1 MKLDDTIITPRHCG
15 TGMIENIVRF
25 SNLLREIG
33 VSVSLPA
40 ILDAIKGVPLI
51 DISDLGA
58 FQCLLRANLV
68 CRKDDIPK
76 FDRLFC
82 AYWLPKHPSRTSIP
96 AETKSQDEEQTAATS
111 LFNNITEFKS
121 PLDASGEAGRP
132 GTLRYSP
139 DTLSKQ
145 GEPIE
150 LGFAQ
155 SQALYESISNLLQSL
170 ANRMSRRF
178 KYSIRGREISLRRI
192 LRKNMQF
199 GGELILLDFK
209 KKKAKKK
216 RVIFLCDVSGSMNI
230 YTLLILQFVHALKRI
245 DRMTE
250 IFFFSTDLTK
260 GTHLFQ
266 EGDFTSAI
274 SKLPQVISDWS
285 GGTRIGY
292 CLQRFNEVYGK
303 QLLSGKSIVMIFSDG
318 WDRGD
323 VEVLEEQLTTLK
335 RKTYKI
341 IWLNPLSG
349 ARDYQPICQ
358 GMSAALPFLD
368 YFLPMAKPQ
377 DLRILG
383 RTLETIMV

>member
-1 MKLDDTIITPRHCG
+1 
-15 TGMIENIVRF
+15 V
-25 SNLLREIG
+25 
-33 VSVSLPA
+33 
-40 ILDAIKGVPLI
+40 
-51 DISDLGA
+51 
-58 FQCLLRANLV
+58 
-68 CRKDDIPK
+68 
-76 FDRLFC
+76 
-82 AYWLPKHPSRTSIP
+82 Y
-96 AETKSQDEEQTAATS
+96 
-111 LFNNITEFKS
+111 
-121 PLDASGEAGRP
+121 
-132 GTLRYSP
+132 
-139 DTLSKQ
+139 
-145 GEPIE
+145 
-150 LGFAQ
+150 
-155 SQALYESISNLLQSL
+155 
-170 ANRMSRRF
+170 
-178 KYSIRGREISLRRI
+178 
-192 LRKNMQF
+192 
-199 GGELILLDFK
+199 
-209 KKKAKKK
+209 
-216 RVIFLCDVSGSMNI
+216 
-230 YTLLILQFVHALKRI
+230 ALKRI